1 MAVSFR
7 DPDGRVMT
15 FDDRVIRVVRES
27 AEAELESFLS
37 SHTAQKFVG
46 AGRLVRTTRL
56 GARRSC
62 AAFGSR
68 RETESAADTDVFYEH
83 ERVSFPSFPYEWP
96 PQMLYEAGVLTLD
109 LAESALEDGYE
120 LKDASAYNVLFRGT
134 HPVFVDLLSF
144 KRRGAGGA
152 TWLAEAQ
159 FSRNFLLPLLANK
172 YFKLSLQQLFLARRD
187 GVEPEE
193 AYRWSGRAQKFREPF
208 LTLASI
214 PTWLARG
221 ADDKTIYDRPRLSS
235 DERARFILRRLY
247 KRLRRKLET
256 VRPASAQS
264 SSWSDYESSCRDTAE
279 EYLGAKLRFVAG
291 VCDEFRP
298 RAALDVGCNKG
309 FFTRAAA
316 ERGASVVAIDRDPA
330 VVGHVCLSAAARKL
344 NILPLVIDLTRP
356 SSGTGWRNEENS
368 SFLGRA
374 RGRFDALFMLAVVH
388 HMLVGERIPPREI
401 LALAAEL
408 TTDLLVVEFV
418 APDDPMF
425 QRLARGREHLY
436 QGLTNEVFR
445 SMCLERFVIV
455 RCERLAGASRWLYLL
470 RKK

>member
-1 MAVSFR
+1 
-7 DPDGRVMT
+7 MT
-15 FDDRVIRVVRES
+15 FDDRVIRVVRET

-37 SHTAQKFVG
+37 SPTAQRFVG
-46 AGRLVRTTRL
+46 EGRLVRTTRL

-62 AAFGSR
+62 PAFDRR
-68 RETESAADTDVFYEH
+68 RETEAAADTDVLYEH
-83 ERVSFPSFPYEWP
+83 ERITFPSFPYEWP
-96 PQMLYEAGVLTLD
+96 PQMLYEAGALTLD
-109 LAESALEDGYE
+109 LAESVLEDGYE
-120 LKDASAYNVLFRGT
+120 LKDASAYNILFRGT

-144 KRRGAGGA
+144 KRRRAGDA

-172 YFKLSLQQLFLARRD
+172 YFNLSLQQLFLARRD

-193 AYRWSGRAQKFREPF
+193 AYHWSGRAQRFREPF

-221 ADDKTIYDRPRLSS
+221 AGGGGRTIYNRPLLAS
-235 DERARFILRRLY
+235 DERARFILRRLH
-247 KRLRRKLET
+247 KRLRRKLEA
-256 VRPASAQS
+256 VRPAADRNSG
-264 SSWSDYESSCRDTAE
+264 WSDYESSCRDTAGD
-279 EYLGAKLRFVAG
+279 YLVAKLRFVAG
-291 VCDEFRP
+291 VCDEYRP

-309 FFTRAAA
+309 FFTRVAA
-316 ERGASVVAIDRDPA
+316 ERGATVVAIDRDPA
-330 VVGHVCLSAAARKL
+330 VVGHVCLSAAARGL
-344 NILPLVIDLTRP
+344 NILPLVVDLTRP

-374 RGRFDALFMLAVVH
+374 RGRFDALFMLAVMH
-388 HMLVGERIPPREI
+388 HMLVSERIPPREI
-401 LALAAEL
+401 IELAAEL
-408 TTDLLVVEFV
+408 TTDLLVIEFV

-425 QRLARGREHLY
+425 QRLARGREQLY

-445 SMCLERFVIV
+445 GMCRERFVIV
-455 RCERLAGASRWLYLL
+455 RSERLAGMSRWIYLL